1 MRKKKSKIRLKRTK
15 KKIISKK
22 KLLRRIKLFIL
33 GMRSLLREPKL
44 HMIFQIKRD
53 TKLCLMA
60 G

>member
-1 MRKKKSKIRLKRTK
+1 MKRKKSKVRLKRTK

-22 KLLRRIKLFIL
+22 KSHRRIKMFIL
-33 GMRSLLREPKL
+33 GIQNQLREPKL

-53 TKLCLMA
+53 TKSCLMV

>member
-1 MRKKKSKIRLKRTK
+1 MKRKKSKVRLKRTK

-22 KLLRRIKLFIL
+22 KKHRRIKLFIL
-33 GMRSLLREPKL
+33 GIQNQLREPRL

-53 TKLCLMA
+53 TKSFLMA